1 MTRASEGASGGE
13 WMAATRV
20 APANLAPVLA
30 VRPSG
35 RQPLVLAALAL
46 VLVALLAGAGLLWV
60 VHGPTVF
67 FDTLASG
74 FATCL

>member
-20 APANLAPVLA
+20 APALA

-35 RQPLVLAALAL
+35 RQPLVLAALVL